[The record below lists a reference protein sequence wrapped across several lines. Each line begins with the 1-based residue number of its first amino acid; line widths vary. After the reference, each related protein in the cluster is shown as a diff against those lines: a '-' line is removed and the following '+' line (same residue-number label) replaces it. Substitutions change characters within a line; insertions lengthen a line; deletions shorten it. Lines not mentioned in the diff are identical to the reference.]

1 MKKVLFL
8 IHDMGQ
14 GGAEKVLVNLV
25 NNMDN
30 SKFDITVMTLFDSG
44 ENRQF
49 LRKSVRYKTWCKKMI
64 SGNSHLMKM
73 FSPEQLHKLIIK
85 ERYDIEVAY
94 LEGPCARVISGC
106 SDPTVKKLAWIHIE
120 QHTTERAAVSFRS
133 VIEAKKCY
141 RRFDRIIC
149 VSQTVKQDFLQV
161 LQIPVPHEVLY
172 NTNESDKIIRLSQE
186 EVDQG
191 MMDTDE
197 IKLVGVGK
205 LLKSKGF
212 DRVARIV
219 KRLKEQGYPV
229 HFYILGEGPE
239 RSSLQ
244 EYIQQNGLEC
254 SITLLGYQLNPYK
267 YVAKCD
273 LFICASFAEGFSTA
287 TTEALIVST
296 PVCTVEVSGMREM
309 LGDSRYGLITENSEE
324 ALYQGIK
331 SLLDDPDLLEH
342 YRRQAV
348 VRGKDFSTEN
358 TVKAVENMLLSAEK
372 VKHFHH
378 NMIES

>member
-1 MKKVLFL
+1 MQKVLFL
-8 IHDMGQ
+8 IHDLGQ

-25 NNMDN
+25 NNMDD

-49 LRKSVRYKTWCKKMI
+49 LGKNVKYKTWCKKMI
-64 SGNSHLMKM
+64 PGNSHLMKLL
-73 FSPEQLHKLIIK
+73 SPKQLHKLIIK
-85 ERYDIEVAY
+85 EHYDIEISY

-106 SDPTVKKLAWIHIE
+106 SDPTVKTVVWIHIE
-120 QHTTERAAVSFRS
+120 QHTAKRAAASFRN
-133 VIEAKKCY
+133 VAEAKECY
-141 RRFDRIIC
+141 GRFDRIIC

-172 NTNESDKIIRLSQE
+172 NTNESNKIIRLSQE
-186 EVDQG
+186 AVEPG
-191 MMDTDE
+191 MINPDE

-244 EYIQQNGLEC
+244 EYIQQNGLER

-287 TTEALIVST
+287 ATEALIVGT
-296 PVCTVEVSGMREM
+296 PVCTVEVSGMKEM
-309 LGDSRYGLITENSEE
+309 LGEDNEYGLVVENNEE
-324 ALYQGIK
+324 ALYQGVK
-331 SLLDDPDLLEH
+331 RFFVEPGLLE
-342 YRRQAV
+342 YYTKQAER
-348 VRGKDFSTEN
+348 RGKYF
-358 TVKAVENMLLSAEK
+358 SAEK
-372 VKHFHH
+372 TVQAVEKLLVQLY
-378 NMIES
+378 EE

>member
-1 MKKVLFL
+1 MKRVLFL
-8 IHDMGQ
+8 IHDLGQ

-25 NNMDN
+25 NNMDD

-49 LRKSVRYKTWCKKMI
+49 LGKNVRYKTWCKKMI
-64 SGNSHLMKM
+64 PGNSHLMKLL
-73 FSPEQLHKLIIK
+73 SPKQLHKLIIK
-85 ERYDIEVAY
+85 EHYDIEISY

-106 SDPTVKKLAWIHIE
+106 SDPTVKMLTWIHIE
-120 QHTTERAAVSFRS
+120 QHTAKRAAVSFRN
-133 VIEAKKCY
+133 VAEAKECY
-141 RRFDRIIC
+141 GRFDRIIC
-149 VSQTVKQDFLQV
+149 VSQTVKQDFLQA

-186 EVDQG
+186 AVEPG
-191 MMDTDE
+191 MINPNE

-229 HFYILGEGPE
+229 HLYILGEGPE
-239 RSSLQ
+239 RNSLQ
-244 EYIQQNGLEC
+244 EYIQQNGLEH
-254 SITLLGYQLNPYK
+254 SITLLGYQINPYR

-273 LFICASFAEGFSTA
+273 LFVCASFAEGFSTA
-287 TTEALIVST
+287 ATEALIVGT
-296 PVCTVEVSGMREM
+296 PVCTVEVSGMKEM
-309 LGDSRYGLITENSEE
+309 LGENNEYGLVVENNEE

-331 SLLDDPDLLEH
+331 RFFVEPGLLE
-342 YRRQAV
+342 YYTKQAER
-348 VRGKDFSTEN
+348 RGKYF
-358 TVKAVENMLLSAEK
+358 SAEK
-372 VKHFHH
+372 TVQAVEKLL
-378 NMIES
+378 IQLCEEKV